1 MRLDDSAI
9 DTIFGALVL
18 ILSCFACSGI
28 ILTIG
33 DRGDTNANEAVREL
47 EERFDICLLSTIF
60 VDRKVM
66 NTTIRENIQL
76 IDYLALRNHPA
87 RGEWDLNP
95 ETTEKNRII
104 ELFDFYF
111 GWSNYWRLEIIIDHD
126 TVIPI
131 VESGTRSSGSDLA
144 VLERS
149 VQMSGD
155 SSCMIS
161 FSIEL

>member
-33 DRGDTNANEAVREL
+33 DRSDTNANESVREL

-66 NTTIRENIQL
+66 NTTVRENIQL
-76 IDYLALRNHPA
+76 IDYLALKHHLA
-87 RGEWDLNP
+87 RGGSDSNP
-95 ETTEKNRII
+95 GALEKNRII
-104 ELFDFYF
+104 ELFEFYF

-144 VLERS
+144 VLERA
-149 VQMSGD
+149 VQISD
-155 SSCMIS
+155 DFLCVIS
-161 FSIEL
+161 FSVEL